1 MTPGV
6 TRLTRRKRLP
16 RSYLIFPQSA
26 DTNFAVN
33 VPFIVIDR
41 PVIDNLVASV
51 PLTLSGLTT

>member
-1 MTPGV
+1 
-6 TRLTRRKRLP
+6 
-16 RSYLIFPQSA
+16 LIFPQSA

-51 PLTLSGLTT
+51 PLTLSGVRT